1 MVYWE
6 KQNIMLY
13 VLNFKKGFSY
23 CQYFNVKKIIAKPLD
38 SKFSNNEKEKVLTRK
53 NTLLR
58 QFENYI
64 DNKCDGSTQRQFYSA
79 TECQRNSR

>member
-13 VLNFKKGFSY
+13 VSPL
-23 CQYFNVKKIIAKPLD
+23 AKPLD
-38 SKFSNNEKEKVLTRK
+38 SKFSNNEKEKVLTWK

-64 DNKCDGSTQRQFYSA
+64 HNKRDRSKQRQFYSA